1 MNEPE
6 QQTVHPEKDMP
17 LTPKQRGA
25 ALSLAAGSS
34 GRQAAQ
40 LVGVS
45 PQTLSEWCQR
55 PEFIEHVNSLI
66 LRVESLTCLE
76 LVALRQKAVERL
88 IELLSDSSSTVALKS
103 VELALKVTALS
114 PLPTGEDD
122 GEWRRALDM
131 IQK

>member
-1 MNEPE
+1 
-6 QQTVHPEKDMP
+6 MP